1 VATRVRLSV
10 SEILGSILSPWPSPP
25 TPVAGTAAMRL
36 TTDRSVY
43 RAGEQGAVIVRNES
57 SCMVRLSLCSRQLE
71 QELGDAWLVRDRSPG
86 PGEISTAPPVLLPPG
101 ATTGAS
107 FRLPRG
113 LGPGIYRWRF
123 LGTGEQQRG
132 NGERLTNSFGIEA

>member
-1 VATRVRLSV
+1 
-10 SEILGSILSPWPSPP
+10 
-25 TPVAGTAAMRL
+25 MRL
-36 TTDRSVY
+36 TTDRLTY
-43 RAGEQGAVIVRNES
+43 RAGEQGAVIARNES
-57 SCMVRLSLCSRQLE
+57 SRIVRLNLGSRQLE

-86 PGEISTAPPVLLPPG
+86 PGEISTASPVMLPPG

-113 LGPGIYRWRF
+113 LVPGIYRWRF
-123 LGTGEQQRG
+123 FAIGEQQQG